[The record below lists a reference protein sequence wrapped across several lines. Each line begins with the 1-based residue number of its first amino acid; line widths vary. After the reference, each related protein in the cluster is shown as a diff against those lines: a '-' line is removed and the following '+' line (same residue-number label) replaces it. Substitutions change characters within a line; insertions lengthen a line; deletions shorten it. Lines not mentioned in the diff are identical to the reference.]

1 VVISQALSPGQ
12 RGFSLLGCSP
22 VCCPSVPVLPAP
34 FWSRFIAP
42 PANPRVSPP
51 CACSL
56 VLDNVF
62 LNSDRLVRAVSNH
75 YLIQGLQEIHKILGS
90 LDLLGSPVSLVHSLG
105 TGVMDFFTEPA
116 KATT

>member
-1 VVISQALSPGQ
+1 M
-12 RGFSLLGCSP
+12 
-22 VCCPSVPVLPAP
+22 
-34 FWSRFIAP
+34 
-42 PANPRVSPP
+42 
-51 CACSL
+51 
-56 VLDNVF
+56 F